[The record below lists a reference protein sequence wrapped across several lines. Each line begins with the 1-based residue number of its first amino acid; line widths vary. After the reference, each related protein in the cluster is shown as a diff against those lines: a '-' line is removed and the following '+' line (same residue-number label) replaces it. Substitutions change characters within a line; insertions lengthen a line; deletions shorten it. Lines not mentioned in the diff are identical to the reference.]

1 MISKKNRSIGIKPLE
16 EVQWGT
22 HSCYFYQ
29 TKKDL
34 FAFIVPYFK
43 VGLESNEY
51 CLWVI
56 SDIITREEA
65 EELLRSEVKEFDKYL
80 KKGQMAIIPYTQY
93 YVKNNVLNLE
103 NIIKHIISTHKIIL
117 EQGYDGI
124 RASGDLRWLKKKDLE
139 AFLKFENRFNEE
151 VSSLNFLGTCT
162 YPINKFKKTEIL
174 NISNTHRFVIFKN
187 NESFDVIES
196 SEQKKLEDEIQKIS
210 VLSSGVA
217 HDFNNL
223 LTIIKGNTEMAL
235 LLMEE
240 EKTTPL
246 YEHLLEIQETIKSA
260 KPLVEQLYNL
270 SRKKAKDSEVLKEIK
285 INRIIIKLLEMLT
298 LFFQRNH
305 KIPIETELDLDPE
318 LWSIKGDIG
327 KIEQVIL
334 NLIMNAK
341 DAMPEGGRITITTR
355 NLIPPEA
362 RIGEY
367 ISISITDTGIGMEQ
381 DLIEH
386 IFDPFFTTKGS
397 KGTGLGLQIVKQII
411 EEHGGRIEVFSELN
425 KGTTFKIILPASV
438 GETI

>member
-1 MISKKNRSIGIKPLE
+1 MISKKNRNIGIKPLE

-34 FAFIVPYFK
+34 LAFIVPYFK

-151 VSSLNFLGTCT
+151 VSSLKFLGTCT

-187 NESFDVIES
+187 NGSFDVIES

-240 EKTTPL
+240 DKTTPL

-425 KGTTFKIILPASV
+425 KGTTFKIILPASI

>member
-1 MISKKNRSIGIKPLE
+1 MISKDNRNIGIKPLE
-16 EVQWGT
+16 DVQWGT

-29 TKKDL
+29 SKKDL
-34 FAFIVPYFK
+34 LAFLIPYFK
-43 VGLESNEY
+43 VGLENNEY
-51 CLWVI
+51 CLWII
-56 SDIITREEA
+56 SDDITRGEA
-65 EELLRSEVKEFDKYL
+65 EELLRTEVKEFDRYL
-80 KKGQMAIIPYTQY
+80 KKGQIAIIPYTEY
-93 YVKNNVLNLE
+93 YVKDGVLNLD
-103 NIIKHIISTHKIIL
+103 NIIKHVISTHKLIL

-124 RASGDLRWLKKKDLE
+124 RASGDLRWLKKQDLD
-139 AFLKFENRFNEE
+139 AFISFENRFNEA
-151 VSSLNFLGTCT
+151 VSNLNFLGTCT
-162 YPINKFKKTEIL
+162 YPINKFKKAEIL

-187 NESFDVIES
+187 NGSFDVIES

-223 LTIIKGNTEMAL
+223 LTIIKGNTDMAM

-240 EKTTPL
+240 DKNHPL
-246 YEHLLEIQETIKSA
+246 YEHLLEIQESIKSA

-270 SRKKAKDSEVLKEIK
+270 SRKKSKDSDILKVIK
-285 INRIIIKLLEMLT
+285 INRSIIKLLEMLT
-298 LFFQRNH
+298 LFFQRN
-305 KIPIETELDLDPE
+305 KEAPIETELDLDPE
-318 LWSIKGDIG
+318 LWTIKGDSG

-341 DAMPEGGRITITTR
+341 DAMPEGGRITITT
-355 NLIPPEA
+355 NNVVPPKA

-367 ISISITDTGIGMEQ
+367 ISISIADKGSGMEQ

-411 EEHGGRIEVFSELN
+411 EDHGGWIEVFSELN
-425 KGTTFKIILPASV
+425 KGTTFKIFLPV
-438 GETI
+438 FVE

>member
-1 MISKKNRSIGIKPLE
+1 MISKKNRNIGIKPLE

-34 FAFIVPYFK
+34 LAFIVPYFK

-174 NISNTHRFVIFKN
+174 NISNTHRFVIFRN
-187 NESFDVIES
+187 NGSFDVIES

-425 KGTTFKIILPASV
+425 KGTTFKIILPASI

>member
-1 MISKKNRSIGIKPLE
+1 
-16 EVQWGT
+16 
-22 HSCYFYQ
+22 
-29 TKKDL
+29 
-34 FAFIVPYFK
+34 
-43 VGLESNEY
+43 
-51 CLWVI
+51 
-56 SDIITREEA
+56 
-65 EELLRSEVKEFDKYL
+65 
-80 KKGQMAIIPYTQY
+80 
-93 YVKNNVLNLE
+93 
-103 NIIKHIISTHKIIL
+103 
-117 EQGYDGI
+117 
-124 RASGDLRWLKKKDLE
+124 
-139 AFLKFENRFNEE
+139 
-151 VSSLNFLGTCT
+151 
-162 YPINKFKKTEIL
+162 
-174 NISNTHRFVIFKN
+174 
-187 NESFDVIES
+187 
-196 SEQKKLEDEIQKIS
+196 
-210 VLSSGVA
+210 
-217 HDFNNL
+217 
-223 LTIIKGNTEMAL
+223 MAL
-235 LLMEE
+235 LLMEGD
-240 EKTTPL
+240 KTTPL

>member
-80 KKGQMAIIPYTQY
+80 KKGQMAIIPYTEY
-93 YVKNNVLNLE
+93 YTKNNVLNLE
-103 NIIKHIISTHKIIL
+103 NIIKHVISTHKIIL

-187 NESFDVIES
+187 NGSFDVIES

-235 LLMEE
+235 LLMEGD
-240 EKTTPL
+240 KTTPL

>member
-1 MISKKNRSIGIKPLE
+1 MISKKNRNIGIKPLE

-34 FAFIVPYFK
+34 LAFIVPYFK

-151 VSSLNFLGTCT
+151 VSSLKFLGTCT

-174 NISNTHRFVIFKN
+174 NISNTHRFVIFRN
-187 NESFDVIES
+187 NGSFDVIES

-355 NLIPPEA
+355 NQIPPEA

-425 KGTTFKIILPASV
+425 KGTTFKIILPASI